1 VLLTLEDST
10 TADRLKEVIYPYNI
24 AFLNLRQSM
33 MNQTLRSL
41 LLIGVLTFRL
51 SGAPAEQIYDLT
63 SANLQEPPVQ
73 RPKTPRMTNEDLP
86 TRHEKQNNDG
96 LQRTDI
102 FKGGEVKN
110 LLCIDVSLPSQAYS
124 EPQQCRAFV
133 QRVLGRIQALSQV
146 ESAAIFGALPDGRY
160 GESTSPAL
168 EALMTKDL
176 HVSYNLVTRDY
187 FRVVGL
193 PLLSGRSFTEQDQSS
208 SQGVII
214 LSASLART
222 LFPNADP
229 IGKQV
234 SFPLGSSGNPWKEVV
249 GVVLDAQDP
258 PERGKAELYVPY
270 SQAPATAIKIVVRGK
285 TQIKGLSEKLTSVIH
300 EIDSQV
306 VISNVQQ

>member
-1 VLLTLEDST
+1 VLLTLEDFT

-24 AFLNLRQSM
+24 AFLNLRRSK
-33 MNQTLRSL
+33 MNQTLRLL

-51 SGAPAEQIYDLT
+51 SGALAEQTYDLT
-63 SANLQEPPVQ
+63 SANLQESPTQ

-124 EPQQCRAFV
+124 ESQQCRAFV

-160 GESTSPAL
+160 GESTRPAL
-168 EALMTKDL
+168 GKDL
-176 HVSYNLVTRDY
+176 QVSYNLMTRDY

-208 SQGVII
+208 SPGVII

-234 SFPLGSSGNPWKEVV
+234 SFPLGSSGNSWKEVV

-270 SQAPATAIKIVVRGK
+270 SQAPATVIKIVVRGK